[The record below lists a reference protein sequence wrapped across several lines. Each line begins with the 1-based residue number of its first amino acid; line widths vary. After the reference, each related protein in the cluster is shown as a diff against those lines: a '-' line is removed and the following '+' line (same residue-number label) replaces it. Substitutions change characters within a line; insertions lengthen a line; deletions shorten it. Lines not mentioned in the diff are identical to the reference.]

1 MWRNSTTRY
10 GSLQVAL
17 HWLMLV
23 LLVAVLLASAMRL
36 AISTYNPFIY
46 FRF

>member
-23 LLVAVLLASAMRL
+23 LLVAVYLSMELRENFPRAAIHAS
-36 AISTYNPFIY
+36 S
-46 FRF
+46 